1 MLNNDLT
8 VTDNG
13 TGTKPGSAGALV
25 YALRS
30 TEATGSVRSVAAVS
44 TTTPKLMTIGHQMSG
59 AGFKQR
65 VRTMV
70 KWSYQKLDSDLAVT
84 GGVIPECQVLLTINR
99 PINSGGFITSAIVKE
114 GIGAVLDAIMASGQ
128 LDKLLNQEY

>member
-30 TEATGSVRSVAAVS
+30 TDVTGSVRSVAAVS
-44 TTTPKLMTIGHQMSG
+44 TTTPKLLTIGHSMTGS
-59 AGFKQR
+59 GFKQR
-65 VRTMV
+65 IRTQI
-70 KWSYQKLDSDLAVT
+70 KHNYSKLDSDLSTT
-84 GGVIPECQVLLTINR
+84 GGVVPSSQVHIVIDR
-99 PINSGGFITSAIVKE
+99 PVNSGGFITTAIVKE
-114 GIGAVLDAIMASGQ
+114 QIGAILDTIMVAGQ
-128 LDKLLNQEY
+128 LDKILNQEY